1 MLGPVWQPETAV
13 KQLAR
18 DYSKVPYLTLGLA
31 ANTPCVRL
39 AVVCYVRCA
48 AKPYF
53 AGIRGHRK
61 TAFILNIRLPL
72 STWFRC
78 VNDNPLLHAALFG
91 MISRSSSRGGDVR
104 PTGASDPAAGRAGST
119 IILPSPRELEL
130 VRSHNSQL
138 VPGETPALAYV
149 PSPLGSMGGL
159 AQAVI
164 NRVRGVRAG
173 QESPRGETG
182 RRSMSLL
189 SRSGFRR
196 DSCPTTPLAGV
207 GSLQDP
213 SSTFGT
219 SLLGHLPASL

>member
-1 MLGPVWQPETAV
+1 MATRNCGQGFGSRLV
-13 KQLAR
+13 KGTLSNAR
-18 DYSKVPYLTLGLA
+18 ASSKHPMCKVCHGLA
-31 ANTPCVRL
+31 MSGVQQNHTLLASESITRL
-39 AVVCYVRCA
+39 H
-48 AKPYF
+48 F
-53 AGIRGHRK
+53 TLQIM
-61 TAFILNIRLPL
+61 LPL
-72 STWFRC
+72 FTLFKC
-78 VNDNPLLHAALFG
+78 LAHDLLLHAALFG

-119 IILPSPRELEL
+119 IILASPRELEM

-138 VPGETPALAYV
+138 VPGETPAQAYV

-159 AQAVI
+159 AQAVM

-173 QESPRGETG
+173 QESPRAETG

-207 GSLQDP
+207 GSSQDP

-219 SLLGHLPASL
+219 SLAPHLPASQ

>member
-1 MLGPVWQPETAV
+1 ME
-13 KQLAR
+13 
-18 DYSKVPYLTLGLA
+18 GL
-31 ANTPCVRL
+31 L
-39 AVVCYVRCA
+39 WIGYVRCA
-48 AKPYF
+48 PIPYF
-53 AGIRGHRK
+53 AGIRRHHK
-61 TAFILNIRLPL
+61 TAFTLQKILPPFTLLKYLNH
-72 STWFRC
+72 
-78 VNDNPLLHAALFG
+78 NPLLHAALFG

-119 IILPSPRELEL
+119 IILPSPRELEM

-138 VPGETPALAYV
+138 VPGETPAQAYV

-173 QESPRGETG
+173 QDSPRAEPG
-182 RRSMSLL
+182 RRTMSLL

-219 SLLGHLPASL
+219 SLPHQLPASL

>member
-1 MLGPVWQPETAV
+1 MLWSVWQPETAV
-13 KQLAR
+13 KHLAQDLSSSR
-18 DYSKVPYLTLGLA
+18 ASSRHPCARFAMAWLCQVCSKTILCWNKKASQDCTLHSTSYCLCSPCFKGLA
-31 ANTPCVRL
+31 
-39 AVVCYVRCA
+39 
-48 AKPYF
+48 
-53 AGIRGHRK
+53 H
-61 TAFILNIRLPL
+61 
-72 STWFRC
+72 
-78 VNDNPLLHAALFG
+78 NPLLHAALFG

-119 IILPSPRELEL
+119 IILASPRELEM

-138 VPGETPALAYV
+138 VPGETPAQAYV

-173 QESPRGETG
+173 QESPRADTG

-207 GSLQDP
+207 GSSQDP

-219 SLLGHLPASL
+219 SLPRHLPAKL

>member
-1 MLGPVWQPETAV
+1 VSG
-13 KQLAR
+13 
-18 DYSKVPYLTLGLA
+18 
-31 ANTPCVRL
+31 
-39 AVVCYVRCA
+39 A

-53 AGIRGHRK
+53 AVIRKHHK
-61 TAFILNIRLPL
+61 TTLHSASYCLCSPCFKCLAYN
-72 STWFRC
+72 S
-78 VNDNPLLHAALFG
+78 LLHAALFG

-119 IILPSPRELEL
+119 VILASPRELEM

-138 VPGETPALAYV
+138 VPGETPAQAYV

-173 QESPRGETG
+173 QESPRAETG
-182 RRSMSLL
+182 RRNMSLL

-207 GSLQDP
+207 GSSQDP

-219 SLLGHLPASL
+219 SLAPHLPASQ